1 MVFEGERCLKYN
13 KVDNNNMIGTL
24 YNLHTFDFDGT
35 LTKRDTLI
43 EFIRF
48 AKGDKFFLKCMLRF
62 FPLLLA
68 MKMGLYPN
76 ETVKQKVLSY
86 CFKGMATDLF
96 NDMCRLFARTKK
108 GLLRKKALKC
118 LDEALEKGDK
128 VLIVSASVTNWVAPF
143 FADKQGVMVVGTELE
158 EEDGRLTGRL
168 ATRNCYGI
176 EKVKRIKELFPDR
189 NRYFLTAYGDSHGD
203 ARMLDY
209 ADKAYYKPFRD

>member
-62 FPLLLA
+62 SPLLLA

-96 NDMCRLFARTKK
+96 NDLCRLFARTKK
-108 GLLRKKALKC
+108 GLLRKKPTLHPPPDCNRSEETPLTVTAQDC
-118 LDEALEKGDK
+118 
-128 VLIVSASVTNWVAPF
+128 SPHAS
-143 FADKQGVMVVGTELE
+143 
-158 EEDGRLTGRL
+158 R
-168 ATRNCYGI
+168 
-176 EKVKRIKELFPDR
+176 
-189 NRYFLTAYGDSHGD
+189 
-203 ARMLDY
+203 
-209 ADKAYYKPFRD
+209 